1 MKDSDF
7 DFDDCV
13 GIANRPAKDIK
24 GFVRGKLTGIDLR
37 NIEIKKP
44 RSKNDPEDD
53 VIQTVLKFT
62 FLIEG
67 KREDITMSKITG
79 TKISTD
85 VVHTKGKG
93 RGSKEEHEYNAL
105 TGICLKLGIFKKD
118 EITDEKQDLLLK
130 KLKDAVQSITDE
142 KPVYIKTKL
151 ETSEKSTEFENI
163 NIRSIELI
171 EKF

>member
-13 GIANRPAKDIK
+13 GIANRPAKGID
-24 GFVRGKLTGIDLR
+24 GFVRGKLIGIDLR

-53 VIQTVLKFT
+53 VVQTVLKFS

-67 KREDITMSKITG
+67 KREDISMSRITG

-85 VVHTKGKG
+85 VAHTKAKG

-105 TGICLKLGIFKKD
+105 TEICLKLAIFKKD
-118 EITDEKQDLLLK
+118 EITDDKQELLLK
-130 KLKDAVQSITDE
+130 KLKEAVESVSVE
-142 KPVYIKTKL
+142 KPIYIKTKL
-151 ETSEKSTEFENI
+151 ETSEKSAEFENI

>member
-7 DFDDCV
+7 DFDDCI
-13 GIANRPAKDIK
+13 GIANRPAKSVD
-24 GFVRGKLTGIDLR
+24 GFVRGKLIGIDLQ

-44 RSKNDPEDD
+44 RSKNNPEDD

-67 KREDITMSKITG
+67 KREDINMSKITG

-85 VVHTKGKG
+85 VVHTKAKG
-93 RGSKEEHEYNAL
+93 RGSKEKDEYNAL
-105 TGICLKLGIFKKD
+105 TEMCLKLGIFEKE
-118 EITDEKQDLLLK
+118 EIVDEKQDLLLK
-130 KLKDAVQSITDE
+130 KLKDALNSINKE
-142 KPVYIKTKL
+142 NPIYIKTKL

-163 NIRSIELI
+163 NVRSIKLI

>member
-7 DFDDCV
+7 DFDDYI
-13 GIANRPAKDIK
+13 GIANRPAKGVD
-24 GFVRGKLTGIDLR
+24 GFVRGKLISIDLQ

-67 KREDITMSKITG
+67 KREDINMSKITG
-79 TKISTD
+79 TKISTN
-85 VVHTKGKG
+85 VVYTKAKG
-93 RGSKEEHEYNAL
+93 RGSKEKDEYNVL
-105 TGICLKLGIFKKD
+105 TEMCLKLGIFEKE
-118 EITDEKQDLLLK
+118 EIVDEKQDVLLK
-130 KLKDAVQSITDE
+130 KLKDALNSINKE
-142 KPVYIKTKL
+142 NPIYIKTKL
-151 ETSEKSTEFENI
+151 ETSEKSAEFENI
-163 NIRSIELI
+163 NVRSIKLI

>member
-13 GIANRPAKDIK
+13 GIVNRPAKDIK

-53 VIQTVLKFT
+53 VMQTVLKFT
-62 FLIEG
+62 FSVEG
-67 KREDITMSKITG
+67 KREAIIMSKITG

-85 VVHTKGKG
+85 VAHTKGKG
-93 RGSKEEHEYNAL
+93 RGSKEKDEYNAL
-105 TGICLKLGIFKKD
+105 TEFCLKLGIFKKD
-118 EITDEKQDLLLK
+118 EIIEDKQELLLK
-130 KLKDAVQSITDE
+130 KLKEAVQSISEE

-151 ETSEKSTEFENI
+151 EPSEKSAEFENI
-163 NIRSIELI
+163 NVRTIELI

>member
-13 GIANRPAKDIK
+13 GIANRPAKDLN
-24 GFVRGKLTGIDLR
+24 GFVRGKLTNIDLR

-62 FLIEG
+62 FSIEG

-105 TGICLKLGIFKKD
+105 TEICLKLGIFKKD

-142 KPVYIKTKL
+142 KPIYIKTKL

-163 NIRSIELI
+163 NVRTIELI
-171 EKF
+171 ENF